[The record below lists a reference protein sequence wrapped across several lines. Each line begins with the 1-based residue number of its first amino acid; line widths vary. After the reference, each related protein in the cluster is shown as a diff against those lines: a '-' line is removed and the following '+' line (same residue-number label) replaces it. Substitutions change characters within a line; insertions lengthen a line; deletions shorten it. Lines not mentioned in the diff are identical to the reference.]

1 MKKFIAALLVG
12 ALALA
17 SCTKGQTPQP
27 VKSTHVKPMMDSGG
41 EDPPTPPPPNP

>member
-17 SCTKGQTPQP
+17 SCTKDEMPQP
-27 VKSTHVKPMMDSGG
+27 VKNTQTKQVMESGG
-41 EDPPTPPPPNP
+41 EDPPTPPPIHP